1 MGVKRQYV
9 TWIIFLSMEVVSK
22 ISLLVVECRVQFD
35 LCKDVTEGRVWEADG
50 EEALTTDAEENVH
63 DG

>member
-1 MGVKRQYV
+1 
-9 TWIIFLSMEVVSK
+9 MEVSAQNK
-22 ISLLVVECRVQFD
+22 PCLGCKSRVLD
-35 LCKDVTEGRVWEADG
+35 LCEDVSEGRVWEADG

>member
-1 MGVKRQYV
+1 MWLKREHMDNLV
-9 TWIIFLSMEVVSK
+9 VNGEVVSK

-35 LCKDVTEGRVWEADG
+35 LCKDVSEGRVWEADG
-50 EEALTTDAEENVH
+50 KEALTTDAEENVH